1 MLQILAPLEFL
12 DVLEEVLGLD
22 TTTIS
27 DPIFEYSP
35 PPINGVRVDPA
46 LFALDVGIFGKLVL
60 LVVHIVMTEA
70 KILGNLMEEFMEDS
84 ITAAR
89 ITGSGYCAE
98 RVFMSCKKTGEEC
111 PKSLSNPQKRIPHP
125 QNRGGGPLHPHPT
138 PPSTLHPGRYTA
150 SDMPIYIYIYIY
162 MI

>member
-22 TTTIS
+22 ATTIS

-70 KILGNLMEEFMEDS
+70 KILRDN
-84 ITAAR
+84 
-89 ITGSGYCAE
+89 
-98 RVFMSCKKTGEEC
+98 
-111 PKSLSNPQKRIPHP
+111 
-125 QNRGGGPLHPHPT
+125 
-138 PPSTLHPGRYTA
+138 A
-150 SDMPIYIYIYIY
+150 S
-162 MI
+162 

>member
-27 DPIFEYSP
+27 DPIFEYSS

-70 KILGNLMEEFMEDS
+70 KILGNP
-84 ITAAR
+84 
-89 ITGSGYCAE
+89 E
-98 RVFMSCKKTGEEC
+98 RQGIPVA
-111 PKSLSNPQKRIPHP
+111 PKSATS
-125 QNRGGGPLHPHPT
+125 
-138 PPSTLHPGRYTA
+138 
-150 SDMPIYIYIYIY
+150 
-162 MI
+162 

>member
-70 KILGNLMEEFMEDS
+70 KILGNLLIHTGTISKENGALF
-84 ITAAR
+84 
-89 ITGSGYCAE
+89 GSGYCAE

-125 QNRGGGPLHPHPT
+125 QNRGGVPYTPT
-138 PPSTLHPGRYTA
+138 
-150 SDMPIYIYIYIY
+150 
-162 MI
+162 

>member
-70 KILGNLMEEFMEDS
+70 KILGNLL
-84 ITAAR
+84 IH
-89 ITGSGYCAE
+89 TGTISKENGALFD
-98 RVFMSCKKTGEEC
+98 VHGAKNIKTI
-111 PKSLSNPQKRIPHP
+111 IPTRRP
-125 QNRGGGPLHPHPT
+125 
-138 PPSTLHPGRYTA
+138 
-150 SDMPIYIYIYIY
+150 
-162 MI
+162 

>member
-46 LFALDVGIFGKLVL
+46 LFALDVGIFGQRRD
-60 LVVHIVMTEA
+60 
-70 KILGNLMEEFMEDS
+70 N
-84 ITAAR
+84 
-89 ITGSGYCAE
+89 
-98 RVFMSCKKTGEEC
+98 
-111 PKSLSNPQKRIPHP
+111 
-125 QNRGGGPLHPHPT
+125 
-138 PPSTLHPGRYTA
+138 A
-150 SDMPIYIYIYIY
+150 S
-162 MI
+162 

>member
-70 KILGNLMEEFMEDS
+70 KILGNLCIFEFWC
-84 ITAAR
+84 TNL
-89 ITGSGYCAE
+89 GPVQE
-98 RVFMSCKKTGEEC
+98 RRSQLANSSC
-111 PKSLSNPQKRIPHP
+111 
-125 QNRGGGPLHPHPT
+125 
-138 PPSTLHPGRYTA
+138 
-150 SDMPIYIYIYIY
+150 
-162 MI
+162 

>member
-60 LVVHIVMTEA
+60 LVSTSSRTSRNSSGA
-70 KILGNLMEEFMEDS
+70 KICS
-84 ITAAR
+84 IVTR
-89 ITGSGYCAE
+89 S
-98 RVFMSCKKTGEEC
+98 
-111 PKSLSNPQKRIPHP
+111 SL
-125 QNRGGGPLHPHPT
+125 
-138 PPSTLHPGRYTA
+138 YA
-150 SDMPIYIYIYIY
+150 SMFETDIFRFDEVNHSQILL
-162 MI
+162 